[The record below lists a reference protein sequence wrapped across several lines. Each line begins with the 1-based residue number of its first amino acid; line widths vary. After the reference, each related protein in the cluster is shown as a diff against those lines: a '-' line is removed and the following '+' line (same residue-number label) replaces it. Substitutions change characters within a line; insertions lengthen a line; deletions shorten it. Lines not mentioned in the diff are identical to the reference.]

1 MAKKNSSVLLRL
13 ETLLEG
19 EPLNPHQ
26 IIDAYKQ
33 RWPSTT
39 PSMSQL
45 SNLLSRHK
53 QFVDVGMTNITNT
66 TTSGNN
72 EYIANSYKIKV
83 WTLNEHMV

>member
-13 ETLLEG
+13 ATLLEG

-53 QFVDVGMTNITNT
+53 QFISIGEAKMENHDHVW
-66 TTSGNN
+66 
-72 EYIANSYKIKV
+72 NSYKIKV